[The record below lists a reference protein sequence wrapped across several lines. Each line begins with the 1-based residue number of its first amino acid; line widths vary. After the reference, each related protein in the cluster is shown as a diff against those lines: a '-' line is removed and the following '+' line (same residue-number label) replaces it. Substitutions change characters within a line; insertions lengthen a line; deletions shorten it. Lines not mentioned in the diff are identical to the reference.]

1 MYGTNA
7 HNVHSTRY
15 DVNFIINCKKQPG
28 WLLFVCSLTQYRL
41 LDTIDR
47 GDDMQNL
54 KEDKSIESL
63 NEVFASGFHEM
74 QGFTNYVNYDFIKI
88 HNKDYQYGC
97 VSKLFTNES
106 YELVAAHDLICS
118 EKKRNDVSTYEQL

>member
-54 KEDKSIESL
+54 KEEENYICNHVQEITFVDEFGVIHKGVL
-63 NEVFASGFHEM
+63 FAKDGTFYLKYQNGSKEE
-74 QGFTNYVNYDFIKI
+74 TCDICPVN
-88 HNKDYQYGC
+88 
-97 VSKLFTNES
+97 
-106 YELVAAHDLICS
+106 
-118 EKKRNDVSTYEQL
+118 